1 MNENASFVIDIP
13 KDIADIKLPDP
24 DLLRF
29 YKNQKSRIIYLDYI
43 IDEDFIQLVGNQI
56 IEYNIEDKGKPVE
69 ERKPIVILINS
80 GGGNLETCFAVV
92 GIIEQ
97 SKTPVITVNLSSA
110 HSAAGLILLAG
121 HKRYCMPRSQMLIHK
136 GSASGISGN
145 FDEIADSM
153 KSYKKIVDDMI
164 NLICD
169 KSKIERKDITKNC
182 KPDWF
187 LSVEQQIALGCVDK
201 VLDSLDD
208 ILF

>member
-1 MNENASFVIDIP
+1 MNDNAFVIDIP
-13 KDIADIKLPDP
+13 KEIADIKLPDP

-153 KSYKKIVDDMI
+153 KSYKKIIDDMI

-187 LSVEQQIALGCVDK
+187 LPVEQQISFGVVDK

-208 ILF
+208 ILV

>member
-1 MNENASFVIDIP
+1 MNDNAFVIDIP
-13 KDIADIKLPDP
+13 KEIADTKLPDP

-153 KSYKKIVDDMI
+153 KSYKKIIDDMI

-187 LSVEQQIALGCVDK
+187 LPVEQQISFGVVDK

-208 ILF
+208 ILV

>member
-1 MNENASFVIDIP
+1 MNDNAFVIDIP
-13 KDIADIKLPDP
+13 KEIADIKLPDP

-187 LSVEQQIALGCVDK
+187 LSVEQQISFGAVDK

-208 ILF
+208 ILV

>member
-1 MNENASFVIDIP
+1 MNDNTFVIDIP
-13 KDIADIKLPDP
+13 KEIADIKLPDP

-187 LSVEQQIALGCVDK
+187 LSTDQMLSFGAIDK

>member
-1 MNENASFVIDIP
+1 MNDNTFVIDIP
-13 KDIADIKLPDP
+13 KEIADIKLPDP
-24 DLLRF
+24 DLLRL
-29 YKNQKSRIIYLDYI
+29 YKNQKSRIIYLDYV

-56 IEYNIEDKGKPVE
+56 IEYNIEDKGKPIE

-187 LSVEQQIALGCVDK
+187 LPVEQQIALGCVDK

-208 ILF
+208 ILV

>member
-1 MNENASFVIDIP
+1 MNENTSFVIDIP

-110 HSAAGLILLAG
+110 HSAAGLMLLAG

-187 LSVEQQIALGCVDK
+187 LPVEQQIALGCVDK

-208 ILF
+208 ILV